1 MDHHNDAHE
10 AHPDETVESL
20 NEPDQSSSDVSHDKV
35 DEATEAAEQA
45 ADEQPLAAQESSDTL
60 DK

>member
-20 NEPDQSSSDVSHDKV
+20 NEPDQSSSGVSDDKV

-45 ADEQPLAAQESSDTL
+45 ADEQPLAAQKSSDTL
-60 DK
+60 DQ

>member
-20 NEPDQSSSDVSHDKV
+20 NEPDQSSSGVSDDKV
-35 DEATEAAEQA
+35 DEATEAAEHA